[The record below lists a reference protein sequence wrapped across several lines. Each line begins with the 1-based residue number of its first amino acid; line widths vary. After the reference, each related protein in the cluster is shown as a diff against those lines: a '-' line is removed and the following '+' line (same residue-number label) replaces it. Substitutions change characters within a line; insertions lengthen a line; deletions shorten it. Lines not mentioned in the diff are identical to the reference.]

1 MCKAFGIAALLA
13 VAGAAN
19 GQVVISE
26 IYASTSSTDWE
37 FIELVNLGAA
47 PVDISGWAI
56 ELWDSDAGAQFG
68 ILDAA
73 SPYVVNPGT
82 ILAPGTAWVIGNATA
97 FDGGGPQ
104 ADGYT
109 NGAGNE
115 SYAGQPFYR
124 NQAFGQDSVENSS
137 FTAILI
143 DNGSNAIDSW
153 FITDGG
159 AGDLP
164 NRSGVPFAPNFS
176 FGPDGT
182 FMPAGAYRVGNTLN
196 LMNFGAGL
204 QNNGTLAGGTPGY
217 NQIPAPGALALAGVA
232 GLLGSRRR
240 RA

>member
-1 MCKAFGIAALLA
+1 MKKAFGIAALLA

-26 IYASTSSTDWE
+26 ILGSTSSTDWE

-47 PVDISGWAI
+47 PVDISGWGI

-82 ILAPGTAWVIGNATA
+82 ILAPGGVWVIGNSTA

-104 ADGYT
+104 ADGYD
-109 NGAGNE
+109 NGSGNE
-115 SYAGQPFYR
+115 SYAGVDFKR
-124 NQAFGQDSVENSS
+124 DQAFGQDSIENSAY
-137 FTAILI
+137 TAILV
-143 DNGSNAIDSW
+143 DAGLNPVDSW
-153 FITDGG
+153 YIADGG
-159 AGDLP
+159 VGDLP
-164 NRSGVPFAPNFS
+164 NRSGVPFAPNFT

-182 FMPAGAYRVGNTLN
+182 FLPAGAYRVGNTLN
-196 LMNFGAGL
+196 LMNFGTGL

-232 GLLGSRRR
+232 GLLTSRRR